1 MITRALQDRFGPLLL
16 VAVCL
21 LAVFS
26 VSILN
31 HGPLFYFDSFAYV
44 DQGNQVLK
52 MILPKDWLIVPPVAE
67 TTGLATGAAT
77 GGANESV
84 NGSRSALF
92 ALVLALFYQ
101 AHLLWA
107 FPVLAAFYTLATLW
121 LPLRVAAR
129 LNLLPR
135 RRLIMLCLPL
145 LFAAAGSLPFY
156 ISYLMPD
163 ILAPGL
169 IVISATLFAFGAHMR
184 RGEIILAAFLGA
196 VAVVSHPSHLLI
208 TAVLVGMFTLI
219 ALISRHKGR
228 WLAPMVLTALV
239 VMGGAERLMFRSAVK
254 NIVKSE
260 VTYFPYLTARLIADG
275 PGLTYL
281 QDNCPNA
288 EIATCV
294 LFDALS
300 KSDDP
305 MRFTATHIV
314 FETSARLGSFRLMP
328 YADQKRVV
336 EGQMAFA
343 RNVVLHD
350 PLGLVG
356 GLLSNTLKQARRDS
370 IQMTVPSASQI
381 VIAAAKFPEARAFDG
396 PLIMDQGWIPTVER
410 IHQVVNTI
418 ALLVVLSLLVWPGRV
433 ATPVKLLAVAI
444 LMGLF
449 ANAFVCGAVSQ
460 PADRYGARVIWLLP
474 MLATL
479 MTLFVWPNAS
489 PKRPKP

>member
-1 MITRALQDRFGPLLL
+1 MTTRALQDRFGPLLL

-44 DQGNQVLK
+44 DQGNEVLK
-52 MILPKDWLIVPPVAE
+52 MILPKGSLIAPPAVDA
-67 TTGLATGAAT
+67 TGLATGAVT

-84 NGSRSALF
+84 NGSRSVLF
-92 ALVLALFYQ
+92 GVVMALFYQ
-101 AHLLWA
+101 AHALWA
-107 FPVLAAFYTLATLW
+107 FPVLAAVYTVATVW
-121 LPLRVAAR
+121 LPVRVAAR
-129 LNLLPR
+129 MNLLPR
-135 RRLIMLCLPL
+135 GRLTMLCLPL

-169 IVISATLFAFGAHMR
+169 IMISATLFAFGAHMR
-184 RGEIILAAFLGA
+184 WGEVILAALLG
-196 VAVVSHPSHLLI
+196 VIAVVSHPSHLLI
-208 TAVLVGMFTLI
+208 SAVLMGMFTLI

-228 WLAPMVLTALV
+228 WLAPMVLTVLV

-254 NIVKSE
+254 SIAKSE

-281 QDNCPNA
+281 QDSCPNA
-288 EIATCV
+288 EIATCA

-314 FETSARLGSFRLMP
+314 FETSERLGSFRLMP

-336 EGQMAFA
+336 EGQMTFA
-343 RNVVLHD
+343 RNVVMHD
-350 PLGLVG
+350 PFGLVA

-370 IQMTVPSASQI
+370 IEMTVPSANQI
-381 VIAAAKFPEARAFDG
+381 AIAAAKFPEAHTFKG
-396 PLIMDQGWIPTVER
+396 PLITDQSWIPAVEW
-410 IHQVVNTI
+410 IHQVVNFI
-418 ALLVVLSLLVWPGRV
+418 AFLVVLGLLVWPGRV
-433 ATPVKLLAVAI
+433 AAPVKLLAIAI

-474 MLATL
+474 MLATF
-479 MTLFVWPNAS
+479 MTLFAWPNAS
-489 PKRPKP
+489 PKRPKL

>member
-1 MITRALQDRFGPLLL
+1 
-16 VAVCL
+16 
-21 LAVFS
+21 
-26 VSILN
+26 
-31 HGPLFYFDSFAYV
+31 
-44 DQGNQVLK
+44 
-52 MILPKDWLIVPPVAE
+52 
-67 TTGLATGAAT
+67 
-77 GGANESV
+77 
-84 NGSRSALF
+84 
-92 ALVLALFYQ
+92 
-101 AHLLWA
+101 
-107 FPVLAAFYTLATLW
+107 
-121 LPLRVAAR
+121 
-129 LNLLPR
+129 
-135 RRLIMLCLPL
+135 
-145 LFAAAGSLPFY
+145 
-156 ISYLMPD
+156 
-163 ILAPGL
+163 
-169 IVISATLFAFGAHMR
+169 
-184 RGEIILAAFLGA
+184 
-196 VAVVSHPSHLLI
+196 
-208 TAVLVGMFTLI
+208 
-219 ALISRHKGR
+219 
-228 WLAPMVLTALV
+228 
-239 VMGGAERLMFRSAVK
+239 
-254 NIVKSE
+254 
-260 VTYFPYLTARLIADG
+260 
-275 PGLTYL
+275 L

-314 FETSARLGSFRLMP
+314 FETSERLGSFRLMP

-396 PLIMDQGWIPTVER
+396 PLIMDQSWIPTVER

-479 MTLFVWPNAS
+479 MTLFVWPHAS